1 MFYLIMLRL
10 RKNLSKE
17 YLTKIRR

>member
-17 YLTKIRR
+17 GLTKIRR